1 MAISDKDL
9 LKFNL
14 QETQFPYFEDTELDI
29 LLEQAG
35 NDVKLASYNGCIIKA
50 QNDAISLGPIDIV
63 SNEKYW
69 LRRARQFIPNHT
81 GSMKRGDE

>member
-1 MAISDKDL
+1 MPVTDINL

-14 QETQFPYFEDTELDI
+14 QEKQFPYFDDDELDL
-29 LLEQAG
+29 LLEIANG
-35 NDVKLASYNGCIIKA
+35 NVSLASYKGCLLKA

-69 LRRARQFIPNHT
+69 LRRAREFTPNNT
-81 GSMKRGDE
+81 GSIGRGDE